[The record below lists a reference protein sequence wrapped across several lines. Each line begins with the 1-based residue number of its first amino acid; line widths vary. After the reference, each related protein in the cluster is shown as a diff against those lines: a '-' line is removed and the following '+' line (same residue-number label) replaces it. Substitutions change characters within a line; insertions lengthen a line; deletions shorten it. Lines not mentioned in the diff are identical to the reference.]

1 MRFVA
6 SAVALIA
13 SAMLA
18 GCAGQSGGMPFLTPK
33 VFARA
38 AAKCGVVTTH
48 VSRRRKGRIPYASY
62 KILGPA
68 GEVRSDDGKSRA
80 CLTDALRG
88 YRYDYLGEQFPDT

>member
-1 MRFVA
+1 
-6 SAVALIA
+6 
-13 SAMLA
+13 
-18 GCAGQSGGMPFLTPK
+18 MPLLTPK

-48 VSRRRKGRIPYASY
+48 VSRKRKGRIPYATY

>member
-1 MRFVA
+1 MRFAA
-6 SAVALIA
+6 SPYALIA
-13 SAMLA
+13 LAMLA
-18 GCAGQSGGMPFLTPK
+18 GCAGHSGGMPLLTPK

-38 AAKCGVVTTH
+38 ATKCGVVTTH
-48 VSRRRKGRIPYASY
+48 VSRKRKGRIPYATY